1 MSDRTDR
8 EERYEGNITTDRERI
23 RQWAEERNRRP
34 AYHEDPPADESPYR
48 FMNEGET
55 QEGYREH
62 EWDEFFDRF
71 ESENRA
77 FLYRDDTDHYEIL
90 DRDEAAAR
98 AMIEDDEVD
107 ERLLEGETVT
117 TEVTETTVVRREIV
131 ETDKIESEVV
141 DREPIRSR
149 ITDAEL
155 VDWEVIEANADFDLR
170 ADESLAGRELAETGR
185 DETFRYDDVDLA
197 THIDGHCTADV
208 EETWRIRRVVDER
221 ATIESRVVDTDIEEH
236 DTVEG
241 DTVETEI
248 GTADVQRTIFESDA
262 VNADPDV
269 QTGDAEVV
277 QTDRLGDDRFESQL
291 TERRVIEDEVHR
303 RKRYNFEPVDSTVLD
318 TETLSTEVV
327 DTDVVEIGREEE
339 GTMVGETSATA
350 KTDRTVGAGETIQAF
365 SDDHEG
371 MDVVTKNDNRIGVV
385 ERVEGRTAYVDPNPG
400 ILQRI
405 ESALGWGDVE
415 DDYQLDASQVEAVDD
430 DRIVVSPDAEAA
442 MDENSDDSRNT
453 RT

>member
-8 EERYEGNITTDRERI
+8 KERYEGNITTDRERI
-23 RQWAEERNRRP
+23 REWAEERNRRP
-34 AYHEDPPADESPYR
+34 AYREDAPAGEPSYR
-48 FMNEGET
+48 FMREGET
-55 QEGYREH
+55 EEGYREH

-77 FLYRDDTDHYEIL
+77 FLYRDDDTDHYEVL

-98 AMIEDDEVD
+98 ATIEDGEVD

-117 TEVTETTVVRREIV
+117 TEVTETKVVRREIV
-131 ETDKIESEVV
+131 ETDRIESEVV

-155 VDWEVIEANADFDLR
+155 VDWKVIEANADFDLR
-170 ADESLAGRELAETGR
+170 ADEGLAGRELVETDR

-248 GTADVQRTIFESDA
+248 GTADVHRTIFESDA
-262 VNADPDV
+262 VNADVDV
-269 QTGDAEVV
+269 ISDEAEVV
-277 QTDRLGDDRFESQL
+277 QTERLGDDRFESQL

-303 RKRYNFEPVDSTVLD
+303 RKRYNFEPVDSEVLD

-327 DTDVVEIGREEE
+327 DTDVVEIGHEEE
-339 GTMVGETSATA
+339 GTMVGETGTTGKA
-350 KTDRTVGAGETIQAF
+350 IQAF

-385 ERVEGRTAYVDPNPG
+385 ERVEGRTAYVDPNPS
-400 ILQRI
+400 LLARI
-405 ESALGWGDVE
+405 ESALGWGDAE

-430 DRIVVSPDAEAA
+430 DRIIVSPDAEAA
-442 MDENSDDSRNT
+442 LEHRDEDSDDSRDR